1 MTALDAFRLDGKVA
15 LVTGSTRG
23 IGRSA
28 AVALAEAGADVVVT
42 GRDADAAAEVAE
54 QIRAIGR
61 RAHVVI
67 GDLTDE
73 GTPERLVA
81 EAVGELGAVDILVN
95 NAGICRWNPALDIS
109 PQEMHEVLHT
119 NVGVVLA
126 MCQAAARSM
135 MSRGGGVI
143 VNVGSISGLI
153 VNRPQLQ
160 ASYNASKA
168 AVHQL
173 TRSLAVEWADQGIRL
188 NAIAPGYVKTGIAPI
203 DDPKYAPWWVDL
215 APQRRYALP
224 DELGPTIVYLASPAS
239 SFMTGEVLVID
250 GGYSVP

>member
-1 MTALDAFRLDGKVA
+1 MTVLDAFRLDGKVA
-15 LVTGSTRG
+15 VVTGSTRG

-28 AVALAEAGADVVVT
+28 AMALAEAGADILVT
-42 GRDADAAAEVAE
+42 GRDSDAAVEVAE

-67 GDLTDE
+67 GDLTDD
-73 GTPERLVA
+73 GVPERIVSQA
-81 EAVGELGAVDILVN
+81 ESVLGSVDILVN
-95 NAGICRWNPALDIS
+95 NAGICRWTPALDIT
-109 PQEMHEVLHT
+109 PQEMHEVLQT
-119 NVGVVLA
+119 NVGVVLS
-126 MCQAAARSM
+126 MCQAAARTMLTQGS
-135 MSRGGGVI
+135 GVI
-143 VNVGSISGLI
+143 INVGSISGLI

-173 TRSLAVEWADQGIRL
+173 TRSLAVEWADHGIRA
-188 NAIAPGYVKTGIAPI
+188 NAVAPGYVKTGIAPI
-203 DDPKYAPWWVDL
+203 DDPQYAPWWVDL

>member
-15 LVTGSTRG
+15 IVTGSTRG

-28 AVALAEAGADVVVT
+28 AIALAEAGADVVVT
-42 GRDADAAAEVAE
+42 GRDAEAASDVAE
-54 QIRAIGR
+54 RIRVIGR
-61 RAHVVI
+61 RTHVVL
-67 GDLTDE
+67 GDLTDD
-73 GTPERLVA
+73 GTPERLVSEA
-81 EAVGELGAVDILVN
+81 EAELGAVDILVN

-135 MSRGGGVI
+135 MGRGGVI

-203 DDPKYAPWWVDL
+203 DDPQYAPWWVDL

>member
-1 MTALDAFRLDGKVA
+1 MTVLDAFRLDGKVA
-15 LVTGSTRG
+15 VVTGSTRG

-28 AVALAEAGADVVVT
+28 ATALAEAGADILVT
-42 GRDADAAAEVAE
+42 GRDPDAATDVAE

-67 GDLTDE
+67 GDLTDD
-73 GTPERLVA
+73 GVPERIVSEA
-81 EAVGELGAVDILVN
+81 ESELGSVDILVN
-95 NAGICRWNPALDIS
+95 NAGICRWTPALDIT
-109 PQEMHEVLHT
+109 PQEMHEVLQT
-119 NVGVVLA
+119 NVGVVLS
-126 MCQAAARSM
+126 MCQAAVRPMMARGS
-135 MSRGGGVI
+135 GVI
-143 VNVGSISGLI
+143 INVGSISGLI

-173 TRSLAVEWADQGIRL
+173 TRSLAVEWADHGIRA
-188 NAIAPGYVKTGIAPI
+188 NAVAPGYVKTGIAPI
-203 DDPKYAPWWVDL
+203 DDPQYAPWWVDL

>member
-1 MTALDAFRLDGKVA
+1 MTVLDAFRLDGKVA
-15 LVTGSTRG
+15 VVTGSTRG

-28 AVALAEAGADVVVT
+28 ATALAEAGADILVT
-42 GRDADAAAEVAE
+42 GRDPDAATDVAE

-67 GDLTDE
+67 GDLTDD
-73 GTPERLVA
+73 GVPERIVSEA
-81 EAVGELGAVDILVN
+81 ESELGSVDILVN
-95 NAGICRWNPALDIS
+95 NAGICRWTPALDIT
-109 PQEMHEVLHT
+109 PQEMHEVLQT
-119 NVGVVLA
+119 NVGVVLS
-126 MCQAAARSM
+126 MCQAAARPM
-135 MSRGGGVI
+135 MARGSGVI
-143 VNVGSISGLI
+143 INVGSISGLI

-173 TRSLAVEWADQGIRL
+173 TRSLAVEWADHGIRA
-188 NAIAPGYVKTGIAPI
+188 NAVAPGYVKTGIAPI
-203 DDPKYAPWWVDL
+203 DDPQYAPWWVDL

>member
-1 MTALDAFRLDGKVA
+1 VAVLDAFRLDGKVA
-15 LVTGSTRG
+15 VVTGSTRG

-28 AVALAEAGADVVVT
+28 ATALAEAGADILVT
-42 GRDADAAAEVAE
+42 GRDSDAATEVAD

-67 GDLTDE
+67 GDLTDD
-73 GTPERLVA
+73 GVPERIVSEA
-81 EAVGELGAVDILVN
+81 ESVLGSVDILVN
-95 NAGICRWNPALDIS
+95 NAGICRWTPALDITS
-109 PQEMHEVLHT
+109 QEMHEVLQT
-119 NVGVVLA
+119 NVGVVLS
-126 MCQAAARSM
+126 MCQAAARTM
-135 MSRGGGVI
+135 MGRGSGVI
-143 VNVGSISGLI
+143 INVGSISGLI

-173 TRSLAVEWADQGIRL
+173 TRSLAVEWADHGIRL

-203 DDPKYAPWWVDL
+203 DDPQYAPWWVDL